1 MAIQYTY
8 TGLVQ
13 DPGQYNDISPVID
26 GLPVWVP
33 QPVATIMSG
42 TTPRTLDW
50 TLNHH
55 QKLLLDVNTT
65 IVLPA
70 PMGSFYM
77 YLHVQQDAGGGH
89 TLAWPAATQFIG
101 GAAPVISVGGSAR
114 DLLVVYTDG
123 TTWYVSVVGQA
134 LAH

>member
-1 MAIQYTY
+1 MTIQRNY
-8 TGLVQ
+8 TGLVN
-13 DPGQYNDISPVID
+13 DPLQYNDIVPVIE
-26 GLPVWVP
+26 GVAVFVP
-33 QPVATIMSG
+33 QATTTIMSG

-70 PMGSFYM
+70 PMGSYYM
-77 YLHVQQDAGGGH
+77 YLYVYQDAGGGH
-89 TLAWPAATQFIG
+89 TLSWPAATKFIG
-101 GAAPVISVGGSAR
+101 GSAPVISAGANAK

-123 TTWYVSVVGQA
+123 TTWYVSAVAQA